1 MNKRQDY
8 AHKMQTRHTPLPHW
22 KRAVLKVG
30 SALVA
35 PEGRRVSN
43 TYTLDIA
50 GFITQCRDRGKEI
63 ILVSSGAVAAGI
75 STQPRVARPLTI
87 REKQAL
93 AAIGQPLLMTHW
105 SKFFDFP
112 CAQLLL
118 TYDDIKERRRFVNA
132 KNTLTEL
139 LARQTLPIINENDT
153 IVVDELK
160 VGDNDNL
167 AAHVAVLADA
177 DLLFIATDIDG
188 LYDADPK
195 LNSNARLI
203 PVVEKIDR
211 SVYAL
216 AGGKGSLFSTGGM
229 ITKLQAAEKATARGI
244 NTVIFNGAQRQSFE
258 KLLQGQCC
266 GTLFNRAALPLNAK
280 KHWMMHAVKS
290 RGVLTV
296 DAGARQALTAKGAS
310 LLPSGILSIEGNF
323 KQGDSVE
330 IRCADGAFAKGLCQ
344 YDAPELAKII
354 GKKSGEIEAVLGYV
368 AADEVVHRD
377 DLVLLEE
384 ERQV

>member
-1 MNKRQDY
+1 ME
-8 AHKMQTRHTPLPHW
+8 LPPW

-30 SALVA
+30 SALMA
-35 PEGRRVSN
+35 PEGKRVTN

-50 GFITQCRDRGKEI
+50 GFITQCRDHGREI

-75 STQPRVARPLTI
+75 STQTGKTRRPLTI

-118 TYDDIKERRRFVNA
+118 TYDDIKERKRLVNA

-139 LARQTLPIINENDT
+139 LTRRTLPIINENDT
-153 IVVDELK
+153 TVVDELK

-177 DLLFIATDIDG
+177 DMLFIATDIDG

-195 LNSNARLI
+195 RFPQARLI
-203 PVVEKIDR
+203 PVVEKVDH
-211 SVYAL
+211 SVFEL
-216 AGGKGSLFSTGGM
+216 AGGKGSLYSVGGM
-229 ITKLQAAEKATARGI
+229 ITKLQAAEKATSRGI
-244 NTVIFNGAQRQSFE
+244 NTVIFNGARRDSFE
-258 KLLQGQCC
+258 KLLHQHCC
-266 GTLFNRAALPLNAK
+266 GTLFKRASLPLNAK
-280 KHWMMHAVKS
+280 KHWMLHAVKS

-296 DAGARQALTAKGAS
+296 DAGAHQALIAKGAS
-310 LLPSGILSIEGNF
+310 LLPSGITSIEGHF
-323 KQGDSVE
+323 KQGDSVDIRTQSNE
-330 IRCADGAFAKGLCQ
+330 IFAKGLCQ
-344 YDAPELAKII
+344 YDAEDLGKII
-354 GKKSGEIEAVLGYV
+354 GKKSGEIEKILGYV

-377 DLVLLEE
+377 DLVLLE
-384 ERQV
+384 